1 MRLRA
6 GSRSDTERILSIVLA
21 TGRFDRSEVDW
32 AMEYVRLAHE
42 KPDEYRLFVAEEESQ
57 ADGCA
62 VLGYVCYGPAP
73 KTEDVWDLYW
83 IAVDPR
89 SQGQGIGTLL
99 LHFVEN
105 DVQQKRGRMLL
116 IETSSKTSDDA
127 TVQFY
132 LSHGYEEIS
141 RIKDFYRTEDDK
153 IIFRKNLRQS

>member
-6 GSRSDTERILSIVLA
+6 GCRSDDQRILAIVVA
-21 TGRFDRSEVDW
+21 TGRFNESEVDW
-32 AMEYVRLAHE
+32 AIEYLRLSHE
-42 KPDEYRLFVAEEESQ
+42 RPGEYLLFVAEEDEQ
-57 ADGCA
+57 ADGSG
-62 VLGYVCYGPAP
+62 VVGYVCYGPTP

-89 SQGQGIGTLL
+89 CQGQGIGSMLL
-99 LHFVEN
+99 RFVEN

-116 IETSSKTSDDA
+116 IETSSKTSNDS

-132 LSHGYEEIS
+132 LSHGYGEIS

-153 IIFRKNLRQS
+153 IIFRKNLR